1 MSGFDPRIS
10 GVESDRS
17 ANCATTTALKNLNLS
32 NQEKKTFLV
41 FVQQDVFLVILKIG
55 FAAKEEKRVKIIF
68 LNFPKPFFKNDGLN
82 QSWKV
87 FLANVHRIKT

>member
-1 MSGFDPRIS
+1 MSGFEPRIS
-10 GVESDRS
+10 GVGSDRS

-32 NQEKKTFLV
+32 NQEKKTFLIV
-41 FVQQDVFLVILKIG
+41 VLQDVFSVGLKIG

-68 LNFPKPFFKNDGLN
+68 LNFPKPFFKNDDSN